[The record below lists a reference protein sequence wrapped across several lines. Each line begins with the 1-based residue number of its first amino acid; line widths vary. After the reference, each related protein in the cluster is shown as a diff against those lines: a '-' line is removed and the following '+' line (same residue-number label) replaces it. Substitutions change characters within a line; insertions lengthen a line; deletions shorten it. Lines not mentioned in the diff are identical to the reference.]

1 MRHMKL
7 DLTIRASLTIAAVL
21 LAGLQ
26 AVSQTPQSPLPP
38 TVKPR
43 MVILNVRAVD
53 ANGQAGT
60 DVGQDAFRVVEDG
73 VPQKIELFSKA
84 EMPITYGLVIDC
96 SGSLRSQIGKVVQAG
111 MKIVQSNKA
120 EDEGFLIRFISSDKI
135 ETVQDITADKRRLLA
150 GLEDLYI
157 EGGRTAVI
165 DAVYLAAERLV
176 KRRVEE
182 NSLRRYA
189 LVLVSDGED
198 RGSYYKKEQ
207 LLSLLGSA
215 DIQIYVIA
223 FKGEMKEKAKQPAE
237 ELLKSFATN
246 TGGRAFFPNSNDDLT
261 GIADEI
267 VNDLRVQYVI
277 GYVPSDQK
285 AAEGFHKLQVSIADE
300 GNQQKRIAITRLGY
314 SVPKKAKE

>member
-1 MRHMKL
+1 MNL
-7 DLTIRASLTIAAVL
+7 ELTLLASLRIGIVL
-21 LAGLQ
+21 LVCWP
-26 AVSQTPQSPLPP
+26 AVSQTPPASMPSTDQ
-38 TVKPR
+38 PR
-43 MVILNVRAVD
+43 VVILNVRVVD
-53 ANGQAGT
+53 ADGHART
-60 DVGQDAFRVVEDG
+60 DVGQDSFRVVEDNI
-73 VPQKIELFSKA
+73 PQKISLFSKA

-96 SGSLRSQIGKVVQAG
+96 SGSLRSQLGKVAQAG

-150 GLEDLYI
+150 GLEDLYV
-157 EGGRTAVI
+157 EGGQTAVI

-176 KRRVEE
+176 KRRVEDK
-182 NSLRRYA
+182 SLRRYA

-198 RGSYYKKEQ
+198 RNSYYKKEQ

-215 DIQIYVIA
+215 DIQIYVIG

-237 ELLKSFATN
+237 ELLKSLATN

-267 VNDLRVQYVI
+267 VNDLRIQYVI

-285 AAEGFHKLQVSIADE
+285 AAEGFHKLQVSIADDVNHE
-300 GNQQKRIAITRLGY
+300 KRVAITRLGY
-314 SVPKKAKE
+314 SVPKKD